1 MKKLLFLFAVLTLA
15 KNQHAQ
21 SVSINNTGAAPDAKA
36 MLDISSNTKGIL
48 IPRMNQAERDAIA
61 SPPSGLL
68 IFNTASNSFQ
78 YYGGSVWVNI
88 TNSSIVTGSPNKV
101 PRFLGI
107 WGLTPGLM
115 SDDANGVSINNT
127 SAVANASSMLDIT
140 STTKGILIPRMTTAQ
155 KNAIVTP
162 ATGLMVYDTNLQGF
176 WFYNGTA
183 WSNVNGNG
191 VGDWNVN
198 GNDIYNNNS
207 GNVGIGTSNP
217 ATRFSVDS
225 SIMVDQANSNQGF
238 LDKSSLYFGSD
249 KKVGIVRSFLTGS
262 SGRNGL
268 GFFTNNLRRMTI
280 DSTGQ
285 VGIGTINPLQTLHV
299 NGNSYFVGNMGIGN
313 STPNYA
319 FDNQYGYN
327 YMFYGLGIGTTPSAT
342 YLLDV
347 GVAGSGVRFRGD
359 LRVDG
364 IVNPTTT
371 FVMGENASV
380 AGSLTVNNSI
390 TVNNGKGVAYNA
402 NSGTNL
408 RIYQFTTATF
418 TAILPGFG
426 LSAEGA
432 IAFNGGFT
440 GTPRVF
446 VGDIDVT
453 GGASG
458 ELYRVQLQ
466 LYGCSTTAGSTSC
479 KARLLN
485 TSPNPVNYSITW
497 NCVAIGN

>member
-1 MKKLLFLFAVLTLA
+1 MMTKTILSVAMMASSLCL
-15 KNQHAQ
+15 QAQ
-21 SVSINNTGAAPDAKA
+21 NVAINNTGAAADSKA
-36 MLDISSNTKGIL
+36 MLDISSNAKGVL
-48 IPRMNQAERDAIA
+48 IPRLTQGERDAIA
-61 SPPSGLL
+61 APPAGLL
-68 IFNTASNSFQ
+68 LFNTTSNSFQ

-88 TNSSIVTGSPNKV
+88 TNSSIVNGSPNKV

-107 WGLTPGLM
+107 WGLTPGVM
-115 SDDANGVSINNT
+115 TDDGNGVSINNT
-127 SAVANASSMLDIT
+127 SAIAHASALLDMT
-140 STTKGILIPRMTTAQ
+140 STNKGLLIPRMTSTQRTA
-155 KNAIVTP
+155 IPTP
-162 ATGLMVYDTNLQGF
+162 STGLLVYDTDLSAF
-176 WFYNGTA
+176 MFFNGTA
-183 WSNVNGNG
+183 WGGINGNG
-191 VGDWNVN
+191 VSDWNVN
-198 GNDIYNNNS
+198 GNNIFNNNT
-207 GNVGIGTSNP
+207 GNVGIGTSAP
-217 ATRFSVDS
+217 AVRLAVDS

-238 LDKSSLYFGSD
+238 LDRSALYFGSD
-249 KKVGIVRSFLTGS
+249 KSTGIVRSYLAGS

-268 GFFTNNLRRMTI
+268 GFFTKGTRRMTI

-299 NGNSYFVGNMGIGN
+299 NGPSYFVGNMGIGS
-313 STPNYA
+313 STPDYA
-319 FDNQYGYN
+319 FENLFGYN
-327 YMFYGLGIGTTPSAT
+327 YMFYGLGIGTVPTAT
-342 YLLDV
+342 YLLDIGPNGSTV
-347 GVAGSGVRFRGD
+347 GTRFQGDVRIN
-359 LRVDG
+359 G
-364 IVNPTTT
+364 ILNPSNTLNI
-371 FVMGENASV
+371 GNNAV
-380 AGSLTVNNSI
+380 IDGSL

-418 TAILPGFG
+418 TAVLPGFG

-440 GTPRVF
+440 GVPRVF

-466 LYGCSTTAGSTSC
+466 LYGCSTTSGTTTC

>member
-1 MKKLLFLFAVLTLA
+1 MKSITTILLALFQLTVT
-15 KNQHAQ
+15 AQ
-21 SVSINNTGAAPDAKA
+21 NVAINNTGAAPDAKA
-36 MLDISSNTKGIL
+36 MLDISSNAKGIL
-48 IPRMNQAERDAIA
+48 IPRMTQAERDAIA

-68 IFNTASNSFQ
+68 VFNTNSNSFQ

-88 TNSSIVTGSPNKV
+88 TNSSIVTGSPNKI

-115 SDDANGVSINNT
+115 TDDANGVSINNT
-127 SAVANASSMLDIT
+127 SAVANTSSMLDIT

-207 GNVGIGTSNP
+207 GYVGIGTSTP
-217 ATRFSVDS
+217 LARFSVDS

-238 LDKSSLYFGSD
+238 LDRSSLYFGSD

-262 SGRNGL
+262 SGRNGM
-268 GFFTNNLRRMTI
+268 GFFTNNTRRMTI

-299 NGNSYFVGNMGIGN
+299 SGTTYLNGNVGIGS
-313 STPNYA
+313 STPDYA
-319 FDNQYGYN
+319 YENLLGYN
-327 YMFYGLGIGTTPSAT
+327 YMFYGLGIGTIPNST

-347 GVAGSGVRFRGD
+347 GASDPSRFRGA
-359 LRVDG
+359 LQVDG
-364 IVNPTTT
+364 T
-371 FVMGENASV
+371 FTANSNAV
-380 AGSLTVNNSI
+380 VDGSL
-390 TVNNGKGVAYNA
+390 TVNNGKGVAYNSTSA
-402 NSGTNL
+402 TNL
-408 RIYQFTTATF
+408 KIYPFTTPTF
-418 TAILPGFG
+418 FAVLPGFG
-426 LSAEGA
+426 LSVEGSLG
-432 IAFNGGFT
+432 FGGGFT
-440 GTPRVF
+440 NPPKVL

-453 GGASG
+453 GGTTG
-458 ELYRVQLQ
+458 ELYRVQLI
-466 LYGCSTTAGSTSC
+466 LYGCTNNSC